1 METYTIAKVAFMLN
15 VTEVTVLRW
24 ITQGLLKAETFQKGM
39 RKRYV
44 IHRPDLDVFCS
55 ANGVHQINGKE

>member
-1 METYTIAKVAFMLN
+1 METFTIAKVAFMLN

-44 IHRPDLDVFCS
+44 IHEPDLQSFCE
-55 ANGVHQINGKE
+55 ANHVRRINEE